1 MKKNLIP
8 FLIMFFCSFC
18 FGLLFIVIFMN
29 AREINCTRQP
39 DQTYTCQFKTLFFGK
54 YQMGDR
60 TVANITQII
69 KQRDSCDGGCAYRA
83 EFVTNDGKHEPL
95 SSVWTDEG
103 PVLEQVNTIGS
114 QMDSGA
120 QQISYRAD
128 PPGWVLYLIGGLTLM
143 SMSLAPLIFLRGKKR

>member
-18 FGLLFIVIFMN
+18 FGLFFLVIFMN
-29 AREINCTRQP
+29 AREIICTRQA
-39 DQTYTCQFKTLFFGK
+39 DQTYTCEFKTLFLGK
-54 YQMGDR
+54 YQIGDR
-60 TVANITQII
+60 TVENITQIM

-83 EFVTNDGKHEPL
+83 EFVTKDGKHEPL

-114 QMDSGA
+114 QMDSAA
-120 QQISYRAD
+120 QEISYRAD
-128 PPGWVLYLIGGLTLM
+128 PPMWVLYLIGGLTVMLM
-143 SMSLAPLIFLRGKKR
+143 LLTPLIFLRGRNK